1 LVNRLTDNSFNRI
14 LFIRQKNEET
24 IKQLNKQRL
33 NNKMKRYLILLLFTF
48 QGLMAQVQFEARVSK
63 NTLGINERLRIDFIM
78 NVDGDNFDQPAFD
91 GFRIV
96 AGPSQQISQSWVNG
110 RSSFQKI
117 YSYILQPA
125 QKGTLTI
132 KQSSIE
138 FNGQIYKTSPI
149 KIVVTNAVAQE
160 RDPSDRPQGAGSETL
175 NLVAEISKTN
185 PYLNEPITVVYKL
198 YFNNI
203 NVTGFKELGKP
214 KYNDFW
220 NQNIEIKQLAIEE
233 GSYKGQKCYFVVL
246 KKTILYPQ
254 KSGNL
259 TIEPLSLDIGV
270 QLPTNRTNMFGQM
283 QLIDD
288 NKIVSA
294 GAKTIHVRPLPEAT
308 KPEGF
313 TGAVGKFDFKVTP
326 SKTTLK
332 NGESLDLFVTA
343 TGSGNMKLFTLPKP
357 VVPNALEMY
366 DPVHDEKVTTSLS
379 GMSGKIS
386 DKYTI
391 IPQYK
396 GKYVIKPMQFSYFDL
411 NSGSYK
417 TITSQEITV
426 DVLDGPMQAEA
437 DATANASKNVISK
450 TEQFKYIKPKTTLV
464 SMAKND
470 FYGSNLYYSLL
481 LAPFIILPII
491 VLAKKKKEAIDSD
504 VTGNRIRMNNKLAKK
519 YLSEAKKQLNNK
531 EPFYIALEKAMHNF
545 LKAKLHIETSEMS
558 KDNIRELLLSRN
570 ANPETVQSFI
580 HLTENCEFARY
591 APASSASIQQD
602 YDKAVLI
609 ISELEKQIV

>member
-1 LVNRLTDNSFNRI
+1 
-14 LFIRQKNEET
+14 
-24 IKQLNKQRL
+24 
-33 NNKMKRYLILLLFTF
+33 MKRYLILFLITF

-63 NTLGINERLRIDFIM
+63 NSLGINERLRIDFIM
-78 NVDGDNFDQPAFD
+78 NVDGDNFEQPSFE
-91 GFRIV
+91 GFRMV
-96 AGPSQQISQSWVNG
+96 AGPSQQISQSWING

-117 YSYILQPA
+117 YSYILQPER
-125 QKGTLTI
+125 KGALTI
-132 KQSSIE
+132 KQAAIE
-138 FNGQIYKTSPI
+138 FNGQVYKTNPI
-149 KIVVTNAVAQE
+149 KVTVTNAVAQE
-160 RDPSDRPQGAGSETL
+160 RDPNDRPQGSGNEL
-175 NLVAEISKTN
+175 LELVAEISKTN

-203 NVTGFKELGKP
+203 GVTGFKELAKP

-220 NQNIEIKQLAIEE
+220 NQNIDVKQLSVQQ
-233 GSYKGQKCYFVVL
+233 GSYQGQQAYYVIL

-254 KSGNL
+254 KSGRL

-270 QLPTNRTNMFGQM
+270 QLPTNRRDMFGQM
-283 QLIDD
+283 IITED
-288 NKIVSA
+288 NKVVSA
-294 GAKTIHVRPLPEAT
+294 GAKTINVRPLPEAN

-313 TGAVGKFDFKVTP
+313 TGAVGRFNFTVTP

-332 NGESLDLFVTA
+332 NGEGLDLIVSAQGT
-343 TGSGNMKLFTLPKP
+343 GNMKLFTLPKP

-366 DPVHDEKVTTSLS
+366 DPVHDENVTTSLT
-379 GMSGKIS
+379 GMSGRIT

-391 IPQYK
+391 VPQYR
-396 GKYVIKPMQFSYFDL
+396 GKYAIKPMQFSYFDL
-411 NSGSYK
+411 STGTYK
-417 TITSQEITV
+417 TITSKEIMI
-426 DVLDGPMQAEA
+426 DVLDGPTPAEA
-437 DATANASKNVISK
+437 NTGAAKNVVAK
-450 TEQFKYIKPKTTLV
+450 ADQFKNIKSKTTLIPIE
-464 SMAKND
+464 KKD
-470 FYGSNLYYSLL
+470 FYDSNLYLGLL
-481 LAPFIILPII
+481 FAPFIIIPII
-491 VLAKKKKEAIDSD
+491 ILARKKKEAMDSD

-519 YLSEAKKQLNNK
+519 YLSQAKKHLNNK

-570 ANPETVQSFI
+570 ANPETVQNFI
-580 HLTENCEFARY
+580 ALTENCEFARY